1 MTAYRRIQ
9 KGFGLVELMLS
20 VVVVVVLLAVLASMY
35 RSAEKNRA
43 LTGFFV
49 EQMHIEQSIR
59 DQFKSQMDF
68 TGLNF
73 MLVYQSG
80 FIPPDLQFPGSQ
92 TRGKLPWGLQW
103 GVNTLGSTPTG
114 TDFGA
119 TIGFTFFLPDMATCE
134 TVARQLAPRSTW
146 MMEITTNT
154 IITLPPVA
162 GTPRDLPTINAAV
175 DAACNAVF
183 GAGSG
188 SAQAFLQYAT
198 I

>member
-1 MTAYRRIQ
+1 MIVNRRLQ
-9 KGFGLVELMLS
+9 KGFGLIELMLS
-20 VVVVVVLLAVLASMY
+20 VVVVVVLTSVLAMMY

-43 LTGFFV
+43 VTGFLV
-49 EQMHIEQSIR
+49 ELMQIEQSIR
-59 DQFKSQMDF
+59 DQYKSQLDF
-68 TGLNF
+68 TGLSF
-73 MLVYQSG
+73 IQVYQSG

-103 GVNTLGSTPTG
+103 GVNTLASTPTG
-114 TDFGA
+114 TDYGA
-119 TIGFTFFLPDMATCE
+119 TIGFSFFLPDMATCE
-134 TVARQLAPRSTW
+134 TVVRQLAPRSTW
-146 MMEITTNT
+146 MLEITTNT
-154 IITLPPVA
+154 VITLPPVP

-188 SAQAFLQYAT
+188 SAQAFIQYAT